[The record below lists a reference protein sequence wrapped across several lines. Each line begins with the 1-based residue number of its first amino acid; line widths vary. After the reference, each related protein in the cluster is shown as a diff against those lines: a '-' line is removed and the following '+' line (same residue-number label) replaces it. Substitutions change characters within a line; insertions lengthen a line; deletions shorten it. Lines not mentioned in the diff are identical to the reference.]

1 MTADTIDYEI
11 LGEDFHAV
19 VITLDPGEAVQA
31 EPGALMFM
39 EEDIDMATST
49 GGGILSGIKRKLAGE
64 RFFVTRFENEGD
76 VRRKVGFASEHPGN
90 VKAVD
95 LTQGTVYCQRDAFLC
110 CARGVEVSVA
120 FTKRLGAGFFGGEG
134 FVLQKLTGDGFAFMH
149 AGGHVIERLLE
160 PGERLRIDTGCLV
173 GFDETVDYSI
183 KLVGGVTSKIFGGEG
198 LFLAS
203 LKGPGRVWMQTMPFS
218 RFADRVLEATQNTRG
233 ET

>member
-1 MTADTIDYEI
+1 MAADEIDFEI

-19 VITLDPGEAVQA
+19 LITLDPGEAVRA

-39 EEDIDMATST
+39 EDDIDMGTST

-64 RFFVTRFENEGD
+64 RFFVTSFENGGR
-76 VRRKVGFASEHPGN
+76 VPRKVAFASEHPGN

-95 LTQGTVYCQRDAFLC
+95 LSKGAVYCQRDAFLC

-120 FTKRLGAGFFGGEG
+120 FTKKLGAGFFGGEG

-149 AGGHVIERLLE
+149 AGGHVIERVL
-160 PGERLRIDTGCLV
+160 GTNERLRVDTGCLV
-173 GFDETVDYSI
+173 GFDHTVDYSI
-183 KLVGGVTSKIFGGEG
+183 TLVGGVTSKIFGGEG

-203 LKGPGRVWMQTMPFS
+203 LEGPGRVWMQTMPFS
-218 RFADRVLEATQNTRG
+218 RFADRVVEATQTPRG
-233 ET
+233 ER